1 MNTHEDWA
9 PGRRPAPV
17 TGSAADIAVSEMTS
31 VPITDMD
38 GWVLVV
44 IRRTGAPQGEG
55 ALQTVILPCD
65 VGYVQDGRAEDA
77 LAHAIRDMRSP
88 QVTGL

>member
-17 TGSAADIAVSEMTS
+17 TGSAADIAVSEMTGIP
-31 VPITDMD
+31 VADTD

-44 IRRTGAPQGEG
+44 IRRTGAPDGEG
-55 ALQTVILPCD
+55 ALQTVIMPIHP
-65 VGYVQDGRAEDA
+65 GYVQDGRAEQA
-77 LAHAIRDMRSP
+77 LKQALRSLKSP
-88 QVTGL
+88 EVTGQ